1 MQFNCTCI
9 LPAVLFSGHNWRPAC
24 QVQEESLGSNERMHR
39 MSDPDALSTPDETAP
54 LPATARAALAQVAC
68 CVGCCCG
75 RVDRGF
81 PPVPVERIKEVWK
94 REKLNRTVQLT
105 ISGCLGPC
113 DMANVILVM
122 TAAGT
127 EWFGGIEDEGVFT
140 EVIDW
145 ARACHAACAVLP
157 LPAALER
164 HRFCRFAAPSAT

>member
-1 MQFNCTCI
+1 MIAT
-9 LPAVLFSGHNWRPAC
+9 LGPASSALGSLDRKRVMPAPP
-24 QVQEESLGSNERMHR
+24 VVMSLG
-39 MSDPDALSTPDETAP
+39 P

-164 HRFCRFAAPSAT
+164 HRFHRFAAASPT

>member
-1 MQFNCTCI
+1 MELAFIAT
-9 LPAVLFSGHNWRPAC
+9 LGPASSALGSLDRKRVMPAPS
-24 QVQEESLGSNERMHR
+24 VVTSLG
-39 MSDPDALSTPDETAP
+39 P

-145 ARACHAACAVLP
+145 ARACHAAGAVLP

-164 HRFCRFAAPSAT
+164 HRFCRFAAASPI

>member
-1 MQFNCTCI
+1 MIAT
-9 LPAVLFSGHNWRPAC
+9 LGPASSALGSLDRKRVMPAPP
-24 QVQEESLGSNERMHR
+24 VVMSLG
-39 MSDPDALSTPDETAP
+39 P

-164 HRFCRFAAPSAT
+164 HRFCRFAAASPI